1 MAFRSQDNVFNL
13 ESPATVS
20 LTVQGEDSTAPTL
33 AVSPVEGSTLTT
45 ARPAITAAYS
55 DAGRGIDQASIRLFL
70 DGSDVTG
77 QAVVTASSAV
87 YNPPA
92 DLTQGYHVVAASAAD
107 SAGNRTATLARFF
120 IDSIAPATRL
130 MVNGQ
135 DGGTGSLVL
144 ITTDTITFAAEDSG
158 TGVRETRYSMDS
170 APEQVFT
177 APFTMAA
184 GTHTISYRSQDN
196 AGNLETA
203 RLAAAGVTG
212 LDTAAPTSFLD
223 VGQPKFGAVPL
234 FVSTATRFGL
244 AASEPATISYAVD
257 AEAFQVFTASF
268 TLAQGG
274 ERTISWRATDAAGNV
289 EALRTASVFV
299 DSTPPVTALFVNG
312 ALENSASLNILPGDQ
327 LALAAVD
334 AASGLRE
341 LGTSVDGGA
350 FALYAGSFT
359 LPSGLHTLRYRG
371 QDNVL
376 NLEQERLV
384 SITVSSP
391 GGDTTPPSLS
401 LSCPGSE
408 SGVCSVFNQRFPV
421 RGTVFEGNL
430 ASYRLE
436 SGTVFISSGTGN
448 INGTLGIWDL
458 TALAGAQTLTLTGVD
473 LAGNAATLTRQI
485 FVGEPARL
493 LVFGS
498 KKDMGHPQ
506 GVAVDLTRGV
516 AYVANADK
524 GEIRLYGLDGAFI
537 KRYKDYRHPKAVA
550 VDESGN
556 LYIAESGKDR
566 IVKLGPT
573 GNLLWKKGRTGR
585 DPLEFRDPSGVAALG
600 GTVAVSDT
608 RNRRVQVLDGDG
620 NFVRE
625 FPIPEGTGGALEPDD
640 GDEDDE
646 PGNRRGVPVGIALD
660 GQGRIYVA
668 DAKNKRGLAY
678 DPQGVLLREFGG
690 PEIFRRPEGIA
701 VSTSGDCVF
710 LSDRIRDKITK
721 FNGVGERNLTFGSQG
736 NIKKD
741 KPLPVETVFRRPIGL
756 ALDAAGTLWV
766 ADRNNE
772 VIQRFGLPG
781 TLTAAAGAFRV
792 TEEEGDDGEET
803 GAPAPAPSLT
813 EFYLRGAYAVPN
825 PCKGCGSQGFVVQ
838 VGLADSVNLECR
850 NIMGREVYQNAFGAP
865 VVKDT
870 GNGSGPQ
877 YTYELDWPLRAVG
890 RGVYPCVVTARK
902 AGKPEIRKLIR
913 SAVIK

>member
-1 MAFRSQDNVFNL
+1 M
-13 ESPATVS
+13 
-20 LTVQGEDSTAPTL
+20 
-33 AVSPVEGSTLTT
+33 
-45 ARPAITAAYS
+45 
-55 DAGRGIDQASIRLFL
+55 
-70 DGSDVTG
+70 
-77 QAVVTASSAV
+77 
-87 YNPPA
+87 
-92 DLTQGYHVVAASAAD
+92 
-107 SAGNRTATLARFF
+107 
-120 IDSIAPATRL
+120 
-130 MVNGQ
+130 
-135 DGGTGSLVL
+135 
-144 ITTDTITFAAEDSG
+144 
-158 TGVRETRYSMDS
+158 
-170 APEQVFT
+170 
-177 APFTMAA
+177 
-184 GTHTISYRSQDN
+184 
-196 AGNLETA
+196 
-203 RLAAAGVTG
+203 
-212 LDTAAPTSFLD
+212 
-223 VGQPKFGAVPL
+223 
-234 FVSTATRFGL
+234 
-244 AASEPATISYAVD
+244 
-257 AEAFQVFTASF
+257 
-268 TLAQGG
+268 
-274 ERTISWRATDAAGNV
+274 
-289 EALRTASVFV
+289 
-299 DSTPPVTALFVNG
+299 
-312 ALENSASLNILPGDQ
+312 
-327 LALAAVD
+327 
-334 AASGLRE
+334 
-341 LGTSVDGGA
+341 
-350 FALYAGSFT
+350 
-359 LPSGLHTLRYRG
+359 
-371 QDNVL
+371 
-376 NLEQERLV
+376 
-384 SITVSSP
+384 
-391 GGDTTPPSLS
+391 
-401 LSCPGSE
+401 
-408 SGVCSVFNQRFPV
+408 
-421 RGTVFEGNL
+421 
-430 ASYRLE
+430 
-436 SGTVFISSGTGN
+436 
-448 INGTLGIWDL
+448 
-458 TALAGAQTLTLTGVD
+458 
-473 LAGNAATLTRQI
+473 
-485 FVGEPARL
+485 
-493 LVFGS
+493 
-498 KKDMGHPQ
+498 
-506 GVAVDLTRGV
+506 AVDLTRGV

-850 NIMGREVYQNAFGAP
+850 NIMGRVVYQNAFGAP